1 MKIEQLIKESEKAL
15 AEKFAIAD
23 EISEFN
29 QEKVLKAF
37 NKHSVALRHFNGT
50 TGYGYGDEG
59 RYTLGEVY
67 AEALDAETGIV
78 SPAILS
84 GTHALTVG
92 LFGVLRTG
100 DKVLCVS
107 GMPYDTIRGV
117 IYGEGNGSLKDYG
130 ISFDCVDLKQ
140 DGSFDKEQI
149 AKQKAYR
156 PFGVSRRFYN
166 FKVYSADFI

>member
-1 MKIEQLIKESEKAL
+1 MKIEQLIKNSEQVL
-15 AEKFAIAD
+15 AGKFAIAD

-78 SPAILS
+78 SPALLS

-92 LFGVLRTG
+92 LFGVLLKLQT
-100 DKVLCVS
+100 LLTICVAEHS
-107 GMPYDTIRGV
+107 W
-117 IYGEGNGSLKDYG
+117 L
-130 ISFDCVDLKQ
+130 
-140 DGSFDKEQI
+140 
-149 AKQKAYR
+149 
-156 PFGVSRRFYN
+156 
-166 FKVYSADFI
+166 